1 MYTGR
6 YREGVDDENYPK
18 WKTNLRCAMNKAKDI
33 KVIDEESRPEATEP
47 FKIYKFVPQPSKC
60 HLFLTRSVM
69 FLQPCIKFCNCILHK
84 LLRSRIQCFCFCY
97 RERKQHSQE
106 TLCQGGKCEHI
117 SFHFNPCL
125 APLTGGRGGGDKKMH
140 GDTIYLATCIL

>member
-84 LLRSRIQCFCFCY
+84 LLRSRIQCFVFVTEKGSNIHKKLY
-97 RERKQHSQE
+97 AKEENVSIFLFIL
-106 TLCQGGKCEHI
+106 TLV
-117 SFHFNPCL
+117 
-125 APLTGGRGGGDKKMH
+125 
-140 GDTIYLATCIL
+140 